1 MGKAEKTRQLIAQKT
16 APLFNKKGFEGT
28 SLTDLTAATGLTKG
42 ALYGNF
48 KDKSEIRK
56 EAFQYAMEKVK
67 SKVRNRLSKC
77 ITQREKLLAL
87 VDFYASYVLNPPIPG
102 GCPLLNTAIEADD
115 NDFSMRRTVTKERN
129 STVDFIDQLLQ
140 KGITEGEFKAGID
153 TKALAYTFF
162 CSIEGA
168 LMFSRVERSDA
179 SMKVIVAHCK
189 EILDQIS
196 K

>member
-16 APLFNKKGFEGT
+16 APIFNKKGFEAT

-48 KDKSEIRK
+48 KDKSEIRR
-56 EAFQYAMEKVK
+56 ESFQYAMEKVR
-67 SKVRNRLSKC
+67 SKVR
-77 ITQREKLLAL
+77 TQLGSCTSYKEQLQALLN
-87 VDFYASYVLNPPIPG
+87 FYAGYVLNPPIPG

-115 NDFSMRRTVTKERN
+115 NDFSMRKIVTKELN

-140 KGITEGEFKAGID
+140 KGIAAGEFRGGTN

-168 LMFSRVERSDA
+168 IMFSRVERSDA
-179 SMKVIVAHCK
+179 SMKVVVTHCK

>member
-1 MGKAEKTRQLIAQKT
+1 
-16 APLFNKKGFEGT
+16 NKKGFEAT
-28 SLTDLTAATGLTKG
+28 SLTDLTVATGLTKG

-56 EAFQYAMEKVK
+56 EAFQYAMQKVK
-67 SKVRNRLSKC
+67 SKVQVQLGKC
-77 ITQREKLLAL
+77 LTYKEQLLAL
-87 VDFYASYVLNPPIPG
+87 LNFYASYVLNPPIPG

-115 NDFSMRRTVTKERN
+115 NDISMRKTVTRELN
-129 STVDFIDQLLQ
+129 NTVDFIDQLLQ
-140 KGITEGEFKAGID
+140 KGITEGEFKRGLN

-168 LMFSRVERSDA
+168 LMFSRVERSDI
-179 SMKVIVAHCK
+179 SMKVVVAHCK

-196 K
+196 II